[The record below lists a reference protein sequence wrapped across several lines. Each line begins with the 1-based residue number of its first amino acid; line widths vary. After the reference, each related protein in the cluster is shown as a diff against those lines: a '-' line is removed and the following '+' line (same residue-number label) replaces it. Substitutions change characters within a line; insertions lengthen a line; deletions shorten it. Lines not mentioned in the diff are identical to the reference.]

1 MKIYPKLGSLTY
13 NRFAAMRRQGLNKL
27 SVITKPLLL
36 YRCGYSQL
44 IFNQMEKCK
53 WSFFKFNHYYQYT
66 EKKVFQII
74 GKNKEEQWAVK
85 FRVSFNWL

>member
-1 MKIYPKLGSLTY
+1 
-13 NRFAAMRRQGLNKL
+13 
-27 SVITKPLLL
+27 
-36 YRCGYSQL
+36 
-44 IFNQMEKCK
+44 MEKCK

-85 FRVSFNWL
+85 FRVSFNCLQWLRVNVSCEFKNENYDNSRIKTKTELTNTK